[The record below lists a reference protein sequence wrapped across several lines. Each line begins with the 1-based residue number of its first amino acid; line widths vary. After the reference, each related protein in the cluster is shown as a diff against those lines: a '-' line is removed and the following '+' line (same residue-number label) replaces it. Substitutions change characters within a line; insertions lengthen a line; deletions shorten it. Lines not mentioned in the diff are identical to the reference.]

1 MGIKL
6 IHSTPYYPQSNGQA
20 EASNKVIKGIL
31 EKMIEEK
38 PREWHDLLPEA
49 LWAYRISKRSATGT
63 SPYALTYG
71 HDAIVPMELRVRSL
85 RVTEQL
91 GQEGKDYTQAMV
103 QELED
108 LEQSRLD
115 AYNLMQA
122 QKQIAARA
130 YNKKVK
136 QKTFA
141 EGDLVWRA
149 VLPIGTKD
157 PRFGKFSP
165 NWEGP
170 FIIERILG
178 RGAFQLKDRDGEWHN
193 LPINGQY
200 LKRYIPSL
208 WEMAVKKL

>member
-6 IHSTPYYPQSNGQA
+6 VPSTPYYPQSNGQA

-38 PREWHDLLPEA
+38 PRAWHDLLPEA
-49 LWAYRISKRSATGT
+49 LWAYRISKRSATDT

-71 HDAIVPMELRVRSL
+71 HDAIVPMEL
-85 RVTEQL
+85 
-91 GQEGKDYTQAMV
+91 K
-103 QELED
+103 
-108 LEQSRLD
+108 
-115 AYNLMQA
+115 A
-122 QKQIAARA
+122 QKQIAPRA
-130 YNKKVK
+130 YNRKVK

-170 FIIERILG
+170 FIIERILA
-178 RGAFQLKDRDGEWHN
+178 RGAFQLRDRDGEWHD

-200 LKRYIPSL
+200 LKKYTPSL
-208 WEMAVKKL
+208 WETAEKEC

>member
-1 MGIKL
+1 
-6 IHSTPYYPQSNGQA
+6 
-20 EASNKVIKGIL
+20 
-31 EKMIEEK
+31 
-38 PREWHDLLPEA
+38 
-49 LWAYRISKRSATGT
+49 
-63 SPYALTYG
+63 
-71 HDAIVPMELRVRSL
+71 MELRVRSL

-91 GQEGKDYTQAMV
+91 RQEGKDYTQAMV

-141 EGDLVWRA
+141 EGDLIWRA

-208 WEMAVKKL
+208 WETAAKKL

>member
-1 MGIKL
+1 
-6 IHSTPYYPQSNGQA
+6 
-20 EASNKVIKGIL
+20 
-31 EKMIEEK
+31 MIEEK
-38 PREWHDLLPEA
+38 PRAWHDLLPEA

-71 HDAIVPMELRVRSL
+71 HNAIVPMELKVRSL
-85 RVTEQL
+85 RVAEQPE
-91 GQEGKDYTQAMV
+91 QERGNYAQAMV

-130 YNKKVK
+130 YNKRVK
-136 QKTFA
+136 QKAFA
-141 EGDLVWRA
+141 EGNLVWRA

-165 NWEGP
+165 NWEGS

-178 RGAFQLKDRDGEWHN
+178 RGAFQLRDRDGEWHN
-193 LPINGQY
+193 LPINDQY
-200 LKRYIPSL
+200 LKCHYGRRP
-208 WEMAVKKL
+208 